1 MCKSGVRTG
10 RMLIQPQTSL
20 YSAVKTLKNKLHT
33 NAFWS
38 SSENNNNN
46 NNAWKQRFSDGNQNN
61 NNKNNTNSVRAVRD
75 FAQRQ
80 AQADVKICLC
90 HFGIYFMDN
99 LNCLKNEQ
107 NDFPVTIEDV
117 FEAYYECRKHKR
129 NKSGALKFEVNLE
142 ENLIQLWNDLC
153 SGNYKPKPSV
163 VFIVEEPVKR
173 EIFAANFRDRIVHHL
188 VLKYLNPIFEQY
200 FIYDSYSC
208 REGKGTHFGIKR
220 ISDFMKCCSLNNTR
234 KCWILKTDIRGYFMS
249 INKSIL
255 FAKLESFIKSNYF
268 NPNRD
273 FIINLC
279 RIIIFNNPT
288 KNCIFHSS
296 KNKWNDLPKDKSLF
310 FAAENCGLPI
320 GNFTSQVFANFYLTE
335 FDKFIKNICG
345 IKFYGRYV
353 DDCVIVH
360 KSKSFLLKLVLVL
373 RYYLKSQLGLK
384 LHPKKISLQPVFNG
398 VRFLGCFVKHSHI
411 VVNKRII
418 RNFKRSVALH
428 NYLAMLHKP
437 DVFEIQHFISSVNS
451 YLGIMRHYKTYRIRS
466 HILNQDISSDWK
478 KHICFSSDF
487 NKIQLKRGA
496 Q

>member
-173 EIFAANFRDRIVHHL
+173 EIFAADFRDRIVHHL

-296 KNKWNDLPKDKSLF
+296 KNKWNDLPKNKSLKF
-310 FAAENCGLPI
+310 
-320 GNFTSQVFANFYLTE
+320 E
-335 FDKFIKNICG
+335 FSC
-345 IKFYGRYV
+345 
-353 DDCVIVH
+353 
-360 KSKSFLLKLVLVL
+360 
-373 RYYLKSQLGLK
+373 
-384 LHPKKISLQPVFNG
+384 
-398 VRFLGCFVKHSHI
+398 
-411 VVNKRII
+411 
-418 RNFKRSVALH
+418 
-428 NYLAMLHKP
+428 
-437 DVFEIQHFISSVNS
+437 
-451 YLGIMRHYKTYRIRS
+451 
-466 HILNQDISSDWK
+466 
-478 KHICFSSDF
+478 
-487 NKIQLKRGA
+487 
-496 Q
+496 